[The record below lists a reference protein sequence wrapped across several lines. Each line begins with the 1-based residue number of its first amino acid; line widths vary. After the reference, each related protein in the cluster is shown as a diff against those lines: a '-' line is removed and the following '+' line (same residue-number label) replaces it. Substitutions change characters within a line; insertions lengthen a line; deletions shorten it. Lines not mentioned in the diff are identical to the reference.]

1 MPISRF
7 NPQSSIIVLNV
18 KLENQS
24 KFISAT
30 LVLDTGSSYS
40 IISKD
45 LADYLDFKIKTR
57 RFVPVS
63 TVSQIEILPLI
74 IVPKVSF
81 IDLEV
86 ENVSCLVKDI
96 PEAEGIDGLLGLSF
110 LKNLELKIN
119 FRKGILEIN

>member
-7 NPQSSIIVLNV
+7 DPRTPVIVLRV
-18 KLENQS
+18 KLEHQN
-24 KFISAT
+24 KFMSAT

-40 IISKD
+40 VISND
-45 LADYLDFKIKTR
+45 LMDYLNLKIRTQR
-57 RFVPVS
+57 YVPIS
-63 TVSQIEILPLI
+63 TVSQVENLPFV
-74 IVPKVSF
+74 IVPKISF
-81 IDLEV
+81 IGLEV
-86 ENVSCLVKDI
+86 ENVACLVKDI